1 MHGTIVSK
9 IKELPK
15 PVVTKED
22 IQRLEAVEAT
32 EAQKRGLE
40 EFKFSTNEDML
51 RAMGLIIA
59 A

>member
-1 MHGTIVSK
+1 MQRLH
-9 IKELPK
+9 K

-22 IQRLEAVEAT
+22 IRCLEAAEVN

-40 EFKFSTNEDML
+40 EFKFASNEEML